1 MPRSSSTSSPAF
13 TVPAVA
19 WNAAAEVLTFELT
32 VSDGVNTSAADT
44 MQITVNP
51 AANQVPVANAG
62 ADQTVASAAGVA
74 LDGSGSTDPE
84 AQTLTYAWTQTGGT
98 SVTLSGDTTAT
109 PGFTAPTL
117 GWNAPD
123 EQVTFQLVVNDGL
136 QDSAADT
143 VTITVTAPVDTS
155 HPTVTLS
162 GMPASVMPGGAVAIT
177 VTFNE
182 AVTGLAAGDFT
193 VANGTVT
200 RLTGSGASYTLSL
213 TAGGG
218 GLLSVSLPADSAED
232 VAANGNLA
240 SNTLTAAA
248 GFVEETEAAIAE
260 YLSSRADAL
269 AGAQPN
275 LIRLLNPGGAA
286 QISVSSKG
294 FSFATNGTQSVWASL
309 HGQWGESG
317 DADTRYVLGAVGS
330 HAWLNDRTILGLL
343 LEFDQ
348 MVQDDATRRIE
359 GTGWLIGPYVAG
371 QIQDQPLY
379 YEGRLLWGQSDN
391 EIVQTGQPVAS
402 FGSERFL
409 AQFKLQGEFA
419 LGEACARPSRCMV
432 VC

>member
-1 MPRSSSTSSPAF
+1 M
-13 TVPAVA
+13 
-19 WNAAAEVLTFELT
+19 
-32 VSDGVNTSAADT
+32 NTSAADT
-44 MQITVNP
+44 VQITVNP
-51 AANQVPVANAG
+51 AANQLPVANVG
-62 ADQTVASAAGVA
+62 ADQTVASAAGVT

-123 EQVTFQLVVNDGL
+123 VQLTFQLVVNDGL
-136 QDSAADT
+136 QDSTADT
-143 VTITVTAPVDTS
+143 VTITVTFS
-155 HPTVTLS
+155 
-162 GMPASVMPGGAVAIT
+162 
-177 VTFNE
+177 E

-200 RLTGSGASYTLSL
+200 GLTGSGASYSLSL

-218 GLLSVSLPADSAED
+218 GVLSVSLPADSAED

-248 GFVEETEAAIAE
+248 GIVEETEAAIAE
-260 YLSSRADAL
+260 YLSSRANAL
-269 AGAQPN
+269 AGAQPI
-275 LIRLLNPGGAA
+275 LLRLLNPGGPA

-294 FSFATNGTQSVWASL
+294 FSFANNGTQSVWASL

-317 DADTRYVLGAVGS
+317 YTDTRYVLGAIGT
-330 HAWLNDRTILGLL
+330 HAWLNDRTILGVM

-348 MVQDDATRRIE
+348 MVQDDPTRRIE
-359 GTGWLIGPYVAG
+359 DTGWLIGPYVAG

-391 EIVQTGQPVAS
+391 EIAQTGQLRQRTFPGAVHAA
-402 FGSERFL
+402 GRIR
-409 AQFKLQGEFA
+409 AG
-419 LGEACARPSRCMV
+419 
-432 VC
+432 